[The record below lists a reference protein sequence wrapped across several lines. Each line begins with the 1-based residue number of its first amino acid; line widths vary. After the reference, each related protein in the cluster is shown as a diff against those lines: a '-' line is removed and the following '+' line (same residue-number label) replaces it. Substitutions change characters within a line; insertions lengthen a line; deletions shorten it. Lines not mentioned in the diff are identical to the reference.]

1 MFDDSITLKWQGE
14 KYECPVTMS
23 LIKRL
28 ERAGVNILETAIEL
42 DKGGIPKISLVSEL
56 YAALLQEGGCDV
68 SEEDVYTSIMSDPA
82 SSGDLVLS
90 AKVAVNM
97 FFPKIEAPERTSKK
111 VKKS

>member
-1 MFDDSITLKWQGE
+1 M
-14 KYECPVTMS
+14 
-23 LIKRL
+23 
-28 ERAGVNILETAIEL
+28 
-42 DKGGIPKISLVSEL
+42 
-56 YAALLQEGGCDV
+56 
-68 SEEDVYTSIMSDPA
+68 SEEDVYTSIMADPA